1 MLIGLLGVL
10 RMRCSLL
17 MDPYTTARHL
27 CGAGQ
32 PERFRAS
39 GLDSGSAIFGLD
51 WPGLIEEPEN
61 FDILDVDTA
70 HLSLPL
76 ITYNM

>member
-1 MLIGLLGVL
+1 MVL
-10 RMRCSLL
+10 
-17 MDPYTTARHL
+17 PA
-27 CGAGQ
+27 
-32 PERFRAS
+32 RFRA

-70 HLSLPL
+70 YLSLPL